1 VAPQIDSGSTFYFT
15 TDSGLKYEV
24 KFGRKSTNIF
34 NVSIVFGVLNDEFD
48 GEEYALT
55 NRGEV
60 YKVMATLVEV
70 VRYYKNRHPKI
81 SEFEFSGEPTNEND
95 DKEGAKRLRLYSRYL
110 TYIFDS
116 KKWKRDDS
124 EGKIRMIRI

>member
-1 VAPQIDSGSTFYFT
+1 MAPQIDSGSTFYFT